1 MGSQRDP
8 GEQQRRPH
16 FTERYL
22 YSQSVLVI
30 IMCDPSETQTNG
42 GQEIPETSEAPEA
55 VEPVGVEEAE
65 KKEEV
70 AEPEPVGVEE
80 AEKKEEVA
88 EPEPEAVAE
97 AEAQNTEDTTEE
109 KKEEAS
115 SEPEKTTTCLTN
127 ESNSTEKDIE
137 DANRKTAKTVAGI
150 LTRVKEDTEMTDME
164 KIDTLCLLLSK
175 FVEENGVLKNEVGIM
190 LEQIKKHNAAKE
202 TLKAMNEA
210 YKKQVD
216 LVKEEC
222 ELRLKEEQTKRQDN
236 MGSYSAT
243 MDELSGLLETQSG
256 QNSKLLTDNTQM
268 SEQMSKL
275 INETQKREEQFGR
288 LQTEYS
294 LQITLYEAQLKKA
307 QLEKAEV
314 KCEMT

>member
-30 IMCDPSETQTNG
+30 IMCDSSETQTNG

-70 AEPEPVGVEE
+70 AEPEPVDVEG

-97 AEAQNTEDTTEE
+97 AEAQNTEDNQATEPSGSSDTTEE

-115 SEPEKTTTCLTN
+115 SETEKTTTCLTN

-150 LTRVKEDTEMTDME
+150 LTRVKEDTEMT
-164 KIDTLCLLLSK
+164 
-175 FVEENGVLKNEVGIM
+175 
-190 LEQIKKHNAAKE
+190 
-202 TLKAMNEA
+202 
-210 YKKQVD
+210 
-216 LVKEEC
+216 
-222 ELRLKEEQTKRQDN
+222 KRQDN
-236 MGSYSAT
+236 MGSYSTT

-256 QNSKLLTDNTQM
+256 QNSKLLTDNTNLG
-268 SEQMSKL
+268 ERMSKL
-275 INETQKREEQFGR
+275 IGETQK
-288 LQTEYS
+288 
-294 LQITLYEAQLKKA
+294 
-307 QLEKAEV
+307 
-314 KCEMT
+314 